1 MSNYKRK
8 EVMDYLTRKPV
19 TTQDIELARTRIQ
32 TPVPSQQMP
41 VASGEERVLDGQL
54 ELAKGGRVDFE
65 KAGRA
70 LTKNNLEQ
78 ILKRGNLKNFKGTT
92 EELSNLAKQYIENYA
107 GGSRTVA
114 SEQLDYYTDRKSN
127 NFTKALRDRGVDNT
141 ELPAMAR
148 TTSTPKYTQKQVGS
162 PITGEAAEL
171 SGTKLLNW
179 IKKQNQ
185 IKNYDDINFYKAIE
199 KYKNQELGGNLNQF
213 WEKSG
218 LSRNNIEKSY
228 ARNRGFTFTTLGKDY
243 LKDRITDQLNLI
255 KNDKDVLN
263 FIKDQDFRPSE
274 IKKISNKV
282 SKIIDTNNSIAARRI
297 ADLSDAFNGS
307 KEYVNIK
314 TTNKDLLQ
322 GAYKISDIKEKN
334 IFKDFGSGFKR
345 IDAEKSVSK
354 QLGEKPSFMR
364 TTRDFISSYLPKKI
378 SVDETKNIASSGKY
392 GSGAYSMFLQ
402 GIKEDINSY
411 KKRPLDIATG
421 KVEKSLQD
429 LDIFDPDYE
438 EKRNLIKDNYNQVV
452 EDFTSKINKN
462 LKSGE
467 LPVRALKLSF
477 DPPSDV
483 VANYEDLP
491 KNIKKNITDLY
502 NNHEYSFEVPKD
514 LMYGDKAREYVK
526 SPEGQEDI
534 IKRNRQGQNRVFFE
548 SLDPGS
554 PLRKA
559 VGYFPGSAV
568 PLTLFDA
575 VTLPLAGYSI
585 PETAT
590 IAAQNLLKNP
600 YIAGVANIA
609 TQMYDIQKGGGEE
622 MISKA
627 NERRQGLE
635 QNITDIKNK
644 LTGAVINNDIPN
656 YSEGEV
662 QMKAGGRV
670 KLQNGSD
677 DGYVQEIPSLGFSD
691 PIDILEQQMIN
702 EKDSTKILALDYQ
715 LTQMKKRKLQQETA
729 AAEEKRLQKEKGV
742 RYKEDFPSEAAYFA
756 ETGKQLL
763 TNPKYF
769 YGKLGKGIAEGTEFL
784 VGQPLQTLF
793 SQTGKNFE
801 FYQPVAGEKLG
812 INKFIEENK
821 PKSPT
826 TGTLIAGETAE
837 IAGSVL
843 DPFLAYG
850 IVKGA
855 TSALKTKA
863 PVVIEETIDPT
874 RRDLL
879 KMGAVITGG
888 AIVYPTAKKL
898 GLLDTSVK
906 VAKTG
911 NAVRIATSGVVDN
924 MPEFFPYLSEFSLA
938 RGKVIGQDY
947 MRSGMTE
954 FKREITIPLELN
966 TIGGGKTNVKFEF
979 IHDPAEGSVTAY
991 YTNPLT
997 DEKHLFEYNTG
1008 KQGRQAYG
1016 IDPEHPGAY
1025 EYHAV
1030 EVEPPG
1036 FNYKAPDK
1044 ADPYRK
1050 NVEFYDTATEGDDV
1064 IKALDKWYKGL
1075 SKEEKAKFE
1084 KKFITHSEYT
1094 DEIPAASYDETEN
1107 YPIMEFMYPK
1117 KKND

>member
-8 EVMDYLTRKPV
+8 EVFDYLTRKPV

-32 TPVPSQQMP
+32 TPVTPLPMQ
-41 VASGEERVLDGQL
+41 VTSGEERVLDGQL
-54 ELAKGGRVDFE
+54 ELAEGGRVDFE

-78 ILKRGNLKNFKGTT
+78 ILKRGNLKNFEGTT

-141 ELPAMAR
+141 ALPAMSR
-148 TTSTPKYTQKQVGS
+148 TTSAPKYTQKQVGS

-218 LSRNNIEKSY
+218 LSRSNIEKSL
-228 ARNRGFTFTTLGKDY
+228 ARSRGFTFTTLGKDY

-307 KEYVNIK
+307 NEYVNIK

-334 IFKDFGSGFKR
+334 FFKDFGSGFKR

-421 KVEKSLQD
+421 KAEKLLQD

-534 IKRNRQGQNRVFFE
+534 LKRNRQGQNRVFFE

-559 VGYFPGSAV
+559 VGYFPGSAI

-585 PETAT
+585 PESAV
-590 IAAQNLLKNP
+590 IASQNLLKNP
-600 YIAGVANIA
+600 YIAGAANIA

-662 QMKAGGRV
+662 QMKTGGRV
-670 KLQNGSD
+670 KLQNGTEEP
-677 DGYVQEIPSLGFSD
+677 YNPEIPSLGFSD

-702 EKDSTKILALDYQ
+702 EKDTGQILALNEI
-715 LTQMKKRKLQQETA
+715 LTEMKKRK
-729 AAEEKRLQKEKGV
+729 AAEEKAAEEYKISQKQKGV
-742 RYKEDFPSEAAYFA
+742 RYKEDYPSEADYFL

-769 YGKLGKGIAEGTEFL
+769 LGKGAKGAVEATEWL

-793 SQTGKNFE
+793 NQEGKNFE
-801 FYQPVAGEKLG
+801 FYKMVGGEKLG
-812 INKFIEENK
+812 INKFIEENI
-821 PKSPT
+821 PKNPT
-826 TGTLIAGETAE
+826 TGTLLAGEATE
-837 IAGSVL
+837 IAGSIF

-850 IVKGA
+850 IVKGVTKA
-855 TSALKTKA
+855 SKTKT
-863 PVVIEETIDPT
+863 PVVIDETVDPT
-874 RRDLL
+874 KRDLL
-879 KMGAVITGG
+879 KIGAVLTGG
-888 AIVYPTAKKL
+888 AIAYPTAKKL
-898 GLLDTSVK
+898 GLLD
-906 VAKTG
+906 
-911 NAVRIATSGVVDN
+911 NAITASRVGKGVRIATNPVVNN
-924 MPEFFPYLSEFSLA
+924 MPEFFPYLSEFSL
-938 RGKVIGQDY
+938 RKGISTGDY

-954 FKREITIPLELN
+954 FKRELNLPLE
-966 TIGGGKTNVKFEF
+966 IQGKKTNVKLEF
-979 IHDPAEGSVTAY
+979 IHNPAEGNVTAY

-997 DEKHLFEYNTG
+997 DEKFAFDYYAG

-1016 IDPEHPGAY
+1016 IDPKHPGAW

-1036 FNYKAPDK
+1036 FYYKGPDK
-1044 ADPYRK
+1044 SDPYRK
-1050 NVEFYDTATEGDDV
+1050 TFDYFDTSTEGDEV
-1064 IKALDKWYKGL
+1064 IEALDKWYKGL
-1075 SKEEKAKFE
+1075 SKEEKATFE
-1084 KKFITHSEYT
+1084 NKFITHTEYT
-1094 DEIPAASYDETEN
+1094 DEIGPASWAEEEN
-1107 YPIMEFMYPK
+1107 YPIMEGLYPK
-1117 KKND
+1117 KIKE

>member
-8 EVMDYLTRKPV
+8 EVFDYLTRKPV

-32 TPVPSQQMP
+32 TPVTPLPMQ
-41 VASGEERVLDGQL
+41 VTSGEERVLDGQL
-54 ELAKGGRVDFE
+54 ELAEGGRVDFE

-78 ILKRGNLKNFKGTT
+78 ILKRGNLKNFEGTT

-141 ELPAMAR
+141 ALPAMSR
-148 TTSTPKYTQKQVGS
+148 TTSAPKYTQKQVGS

-218 LSRNNIEKSY
+218 LSRSNIEKSL
-228 ARNRGFTFTTLGKDY
+228 ARSRGFTFTTLGKDY

-307 KEYVNIK
+307 NEYVNIK

-334 IFKDFGSGFKR
+334 FFKDFGSGFKR

-421 KVEKSLQD
+421 KAEKLLQD

-534 IKRNRQGQNRVFFE
+534 LKRNRQGQNRVFFE

-559 VGYFPGSAV
+559 VGYFPGSAI

-585 PETAT
+585 PESAV
-590 IAAQNLLKNP
+590 IASQNLLKNP
-600 YIAGVANIA
+600 YIAGAANIA

-662 QMKAGGRV
+662 QMKTGGRV
-670 KLQNGSD
+670 KLQNGTEEP
-677 DGYVQEIPSLGFSD
+677 YNPEIPSLGFSD

-702 EKDSTKILALDYQ
+702 EKDTGQILALNEI
-715 LTQMKKRKLQQETA
+715 LTEMKKRK
-729 AAEEKRLQKEKGV
+729 AAEEKAAEEYKISQKQKGV
-742 RYKEDFPSEAAYFA
+742 RYKEDYPSEADYFL

-769 YGKLGKGIAEGTEFL
+769 LGKGAKGAVEATEWL

-793 SQTGKNFE
+793 NQEGKNFE
-801 FYQPVAGEKLG
+801 FYKMVGGEKLG
-812 INKFIEENK
+812 INKFIEENI
-821 PKSPT
+821 PKNPT
-826 TGTLIAGETAE
+826 TGTLLAGEATE
-837 IAGSVL
+837 IAGSIF

-850 IVKGA
+850 IVKGVTKA
-855 TSALKTKA
+855 SKTKT
-863 PVVIEETIDPT
+863 PVVIDETVDPT
-874 RRDLL
+874 KRDLL
-879 KMGAVITGG
+879 KIGAVLTGG
-888 AIVYPTAKKL
+888 AIAYPTAKKL
-898 GLLDTSVK
+898 GLLD
-906 VAKTG
+906 
-911 NAVRIATSGVVDN
+911 NAITASRVGKGVRIATNPVVNN
-924 MPEFFPYLSEFSLA
+924 MPEFFPYLSEFSLKK
-938 RGKVIGQDY
+938 GISTGDY

-954 FKREITIPLELN
+954 FKRELNLPLE
-966 TIGGGKTNVKFEF
+966 IQGKKTNVKLEF
-979 IHDPAEGSVTAY
+979 IHNPAEGNVTAY

-997 DEKHLFEYNTG
+997 DEKFAFDYYAG

-1016 IDPEHPGAY
+1016 IDPKHPGAW

-1036 FNYKAPDK
+1036 FYYKGPDK
-1044 ADPYRK
+1044 SDPYRK
-1050 NVEFYDTATEGDDV
+1050 TFDYFDTSTEGDEV
-1064 IKALDKWYKGL
+1064 IEALDKWYKGL
-1075 SKEEKAKFE
+1075 SKEEKATFE
-1084 KKFITHSEYT
+1084 NKFITHTEYT
-1094 DEIPAASYDETEN
+1094 DEIGPASWAEEEN
-1107 YPIMEFMYPK
+1107 YPIMEGLYPK
-1117 KKND
+1117 KIKE